1 MKVRQLKRRVRKVV
15 YYEWRDPPR
24 RVEVTPAMVDQGLR
38 RGHGFRKAG
47 AYMVGGHGFGW
58 KPVWVRPR

>member
-15 YYEWRDPPR
+15 YYEWRTPPR
-24 RVEVTPAMVDQGLR
+24 RVEASEAAGSTGHFGIRLPAG
-38 RGHGFRKAG
+38 GHYA
-47 AYMVGGHGFGW
+47 VSGHGFGW